1 MSKTLRPLATSQRA
15 EPGADSGQSDTSMAS
30 HNRTDSPHGPSLA
43 GMHRRTVAI
52 ELALGG
58 RQQVLMGRGV
68 YERDSELGGV
78 LRIEL
83 PTDAGCEFVLV
94 ENSWSGEVQPGE

>member
-1 MSKTLRPLATSQRA
+1 
-15 EPGADSGQSDTSMAS
+15 MAS

-83 PTDAGCEFVLV
+83 PADAGCEFVLV
-94 ENSWSGEVQPGE
+94 ENSWSGEVQPGESHGCDFLIRIL